1 MQTIN
6 ADRVFLETILP
17 ELPDFLLSKELYWLV
32 GARSGVSQAN
42 FPQLSLGNV
51 RLAEA
56 RLKVGST
63 SSADAGLFDSIGK
76 LYQKWRSNW
85 SRKAGLEY
93 SNRLKLWKDRL
104 DELIREPSPA
114 VYRYDVRLRVILA
127 LLEDDLL
134 SGIPVQEQDYLSGL
148 DARLRASSTE
158 TNFIW
163 DAAIQAGFPAD
174 RFWYLYR
181 MLQIPSGGQRD

>member
-6 ADRVFLETILP
+6 DDRVFLETVLP
-17 ELPDFLLSKELYWLV
+17 ELPDFLLSKELYWLI

-56 RLKVGST
+56 RLKAGST
-63 SSADAGLFDSIGK
+63 TATDAGLFVSIDQ

-85 SRKAGLEY
+85 ARKAGLEFT
-93 SNRLKLWKDRL
+93 NRLKLWKDRL
-104 DELIREPSPA
+104 VELLGNPSPA
-114 VYRYDVRLRVILA
+114 IYRYDVRLRVILA

-134 SGIPVQEQDYLSGL
+134 SRLPIQEQEYLSGL
-148 DARLRASSTE
+148 DARLRATSIQTD
-158 TNFIW
+158 FIW
-163 DAAIQAGFPAD
+163 DASIQAGFPAD

-181 MLQIPSGGQRD
+181 AIQIKSGSQHG

>member
-6 ADRVFLETILP
+6 DDRVFLETILP

-32 GARSGVSQAN
+32 GIRSGVSQAN

-56 RLKVGST
+56 RLKAGSKAA
-63 SSADAGLFDSIGK
+63 ADAGIFGGIDQ

-85 SRKAGLEY
+85 SRKAGLEF
-93 SNRLKLWKDRL
+93 SNRLKLWRDRL
-104 DELIREPSPA
+104 DELIRDPSPA
-114 VYRYDVRLRVILA
+114 VYRYDIRLRVILA

-134 SGIPVQEQDYLSGL
+134 SGLPVQEQDYLSGL

-158 TNFIW
+158 TDFIW

-181 MLQIPSGGQRD
+181 ALQIRPGGQRE